1 MNNAAETTPG
11 KRSSKSNR
19 KPLGRGLAAL
29 IPDDLVAEES
39 SPRPS
44 GVRRVPIGEIHPN
57 PEQPRREFDP
67 KALADLAGS
76 IEAHGILSPLVVRAE
91 GQGGGYVL
99 IAGER
104 RLRAAGIAGLKEVP
118 VLVHEGAED
127 PVVQLELALVENLQ
141 REDLNPVESA
151 EGYQRLV
158 KEYGHTQAQVSKRVG
173 KDRATVANAIRLL
186 KLPKKVLDL
195 VREGRL
201 SAGHGRALVSVED
214 PERLRRIVAQ
224 VLAGNLSVRATERLV
239 AEKAS
244 KTANRSAQPKQEKV
258 LEYAAGLLT
267 RALGTQVNIR
277 GQAKGAGRI
286 VIDYHNAE
294 ELERLIHALRGDA
307 A

>member
-1 MNNAAETTPG
+1 MNNAAEPTPR
-11 KRSSKSNR
+11 KRSTKTSR

-29 IPDDLVAEES
+29 IPDDLVADES
-39 SPRPS
+39 APRQN

-57 PEQPRREFDP
+57 PEQPRREFEP

-76 IEAHGILSPLVVRAE
+76 IEAHGILSPLVVRAK
-91 GQGGGYVL
+91 GRGAGYVL

-104 RLRAAGIAGLKEVP
+104 RLRAAGMAGLKEVP
-118 VLVHEGAED
+118 VVVHEGAEN
-127 PVVQLELALVENLQ
+127 PAVQLELALVENLQ
-141 REDLNPVESA
+141 REDLNPVELA

-186 KLPKKVLDL
+186 KLPTKVLDL
-195 VREGRL
+195 VREGRI
-201 SAGHGRALVSVED
+201 SAGHGRALVPVED

-224 VLAGNLSVRATERLV
+224 VLSGNLSVRATERLV
-239 AEKAS
+239 AEQNAKSGRQKAE
-244 KTANRSAQPKQEKV
+244 PKQEKV